1 MPKRLIN
8 EIRLSHLGHYQLWE
22 EVEHVASDRRDIE
35 LDSSEYFAWLS
46 TLRSFH
52 FEGKNGRFT
61 ARLEKRKNKDG
72 STREYWSAYRKH
84 NNKQLRRYLGQT
96 ANLTITTLEDA
107 ARHLTDVCN
116 SQPAK
121 VKQARKKPI
130 ARAVLLARIA
140 ERDRTIEELQAR
152 VAELEQ
158 ENAELKLEKAR
169 WIVQSRD
176 KLL

>member
-8 EIRLSHLGHYQLWE
+8 AIEY
-22 EVEHVASDRRDIE
+22 VAGSYMLTDTDEAGQYRARDD
-35 LDSSEYFAWLS
+35 LQPDSPEYFTWLS

-52 FEGKNGRFT
+52 FEGKHGRFT

-72 STREYWSAYRKH
+72 STRQYWSAYRKH
-84 NNKQLRRYLGQT
+84 NHKQLRRYLGQT
-96 ANLTITTLEDA
+96 SNLTIATLEDA

-116 SQPAK
+116 SFPVK
-121 VKQARKKPI
+121 VKQPRKKPV

-140 ERDRTIEELQAR
+140 EKDRAIEDLQAR

-158 ENAELKLEKAR
+158 ELTALRIEKGR
-169 WIVQSRD
+169 
-176 KLL
+176 